1 MTETTARNER
11 RARRRGGAETGSAP
25 EPHRQLSPPRQ
36 SLHAARASSP
46 TIRSRRCT
54 RWRCASWRSSA
65 CACCCPR
72 RGASSPLPGPWST
85 RKAAWS
91 ASTALWW
98 KSPSPRRRGRSSS
111 WPASPDR
118 SVVIGGRNL
127 AVVPVAG
134 PPHVTDTD
142 RGKRPGTLADY
153 EEFTKLAQ
161 HFDVIHLLGASVE
174 PQDIPIQFR
183 HLDVTRTQLTLGDKT
198 PFVYAR
204 GPGQVRDCF
213 EMIALGHGIS
223 AEAFA
228 APGPL
233 LHRDQHQLPA
243 PARYPDVPGHPRFRR
258 GGAAPGHHPLHPG
271 GRHGA
276 GDHCRAR

>member
-11 RARRRGGAETGSAP
+11 RARRRGGVETGSAP
-25 EPHRQLSPPRQ
+25 SRTGSYRRLVNPFTPLRVFSDDQVEAMHQMALRILEELGMRVLLPEARRVFAAAGATVDEESRMVRLDRALVEESLAKAPREIELVAREPQ
-36 SLHAARASSP
+36 
-46 TIRSRRCT
+46 
-54 RWRCASWRSSA
+54 
-65 CACCCPR
+65 
-72 RGASSPLPGPWST
+72 
-85 RKAAWS
+85 
-91 ASTALWW
+91 
-98 KSPSPRRRGRSSS
+98 
-111 WPASPDR
+111 R

-153 EEFTKLAQ
+153 QEFTKLAQ

-204 GPGQVRDCF
+204 GPGPGPRLLRDDR
-213 EMIALGHGIS
+213 ARPWHLGRGIRG
-223 AEAFA
+223 A
-228 APGPL
+228 GPL

-258 GGAAPGHHPLHPG
+258 GGAAPGHHPLHSG

-276 GDHCRAR
+276 RDDCRAR